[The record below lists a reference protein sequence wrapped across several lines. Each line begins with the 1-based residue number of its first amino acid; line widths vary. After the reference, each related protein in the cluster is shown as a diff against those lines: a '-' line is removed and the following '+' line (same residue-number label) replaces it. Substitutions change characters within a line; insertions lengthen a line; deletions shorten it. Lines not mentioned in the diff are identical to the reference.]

1 MDCFFFSIHFCLI
14 AVSRGKK
21 FFYSFCKSLSFF
33 RKGFPVKASLH
44 HPGCYIGNSFYIG
57 VCFRICCI
65 CSKNL
70 TETGLLRFM
79 ACHCNDSSM
88 VSSCNIKSVN
98 RICKEN
104 FIQHFHTL
112 YIAGFHAK
120 YNERTASKLFRFNS
134 QLLSI
139 TNAGI
144 KSFALWEKGIFTGFY
159 GFQCIKISLF
169 SFIPKTEV
177 GLSCLFDRK
186 DQILA
191 FCDFPE

>member
-1 MDCFFFSIHFCLI
+1 MDCFFFSRNLCFI
-14 AVSRGKK
+14 RGICICKK
-21 FFYSFCKSLSFF
+21 VFNCFCKSLTFF
-33 RKGFPVKASLH
+33 TDCFPVK
-44 HPGCYIGNSFYIG
+44 CSFYHPDSHIS
-57 VCFRICCI
+57 CRICCI

-88 VSSCNIKSVN
+88 VSSCSIKSVN

-104 FIQHFHTL
+104 LIQHFHTL

-169 SFIPKTEV
+169 SFIPKAEV
-177 GLSCLFDRK
+177 GLSCLFDRN